1 MRVLYLD
8 CGMGAA
14 GDMLSAALLELF
26 PNPDAVLADLNAT
39 GIPGVEYMPEKSVKN
54 GVTGTHMKVLV
65 NGVEESEN
73 LYTHEHGEHHAHEH
87 HHEHDHDHAHAHGEH
102 NHEHEHAH
110 EHGEHSHE
118 HEHAHEH
125 GEHHHSGTRD
135 IEKIVSGLHLPEN
148 VKTDVLSVYN
158 IIAEAESAVHG
169 KTVNEIHF
177 HEVGTMD
184 AIADVTAVCYF
195 IRRLGIDK
203 IIASPVRVG
212 YGEVHCAHGILPVP
226 APATALILKDIP
238 IYSGDIKGEL
248 CTPTGAALLKYFV
261 KEFNNDMPVMQVN
274 SIGYGMGKKD
284 FPRAN
289 CVRAMLGDIWE
300 KNNKNNKNQ
309 DAQEIENAENMKN
322 TDDILELSCNLDDM
336 TAEEIGFVIEKLYQD
351 GAKEVYTIPV
361 GMKKNRP
368 GVLLCVLCDMERRE
382 KILEILFR
390 HTTTIGVRE
399 AVFHRY
405 ILNREEKI
413 CQTPY
418 GEIRRKYVS
427 GYGVSR
433 YDDLARVAREQ
444 GVSLREA
451 RRTLERY
458 IN

>member
-26 PNPDAVLADLNAT
+26 PNPDAVLADLNAI

-73 LYTHEHGEHHAHEH
+73 LYTHEHT
-87 HHEHDHDHAHAHGEH
+87 
-102 NHEHEHAH
+102 H

-184 AIADVTAVCYF
+184 AVADVTAVCYF

-203 IIASPVRVG
+203 IIASPVTG
-212 YGEVHCAHGILPVP
+212 KFTAHMGFYLSRLP
-226 APATALILKDIP
+226 
-238 IYSGDIKGEL
+238 
-248 CTPTGAALLKYFV
+248 
-261 KEFNNDMPVMQVN
+261 
-274 SIGYGMGKKD
+274 
-284 FPRAN
+284 
-289 CVRAMLGDIWE
+289 
-300 KNNKNNKNQ
+300 
-309 DAQEIENAENMKN
+309 
-322 TDDILELSCNLDDM
+322 
-336 TAEEIGFVIEKLYQD
+336 
-351 GAKEVYTIPV
+351 
-361 GMKKNRP
+361 
-368 GVLLCVLCDMERRE
+368 
-382 KILEILFR
+382 
-390 HTTTIGVRE
+390 
-399 AVFHRY
+399 
-405 ILNREEKI
+405 
-413 CQTPY
+413 
-418 GEIRRKYVS
+418 
-427 GYGVSR
+427 
-433 YDDLARVAREQ
+433 
-444 GVSLREA
+444 LR
-451 RRTLERY
+451 L
-458 IN
+458 